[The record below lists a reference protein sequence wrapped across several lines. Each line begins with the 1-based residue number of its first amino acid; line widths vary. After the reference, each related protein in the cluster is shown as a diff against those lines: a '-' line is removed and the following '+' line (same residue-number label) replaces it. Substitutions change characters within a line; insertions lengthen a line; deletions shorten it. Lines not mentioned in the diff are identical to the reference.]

1 MNRYLPIRKVY
12 AREVLDSRGNPTVEA
27 EITVGEGIVG
37 KDGYT
42 GRAIVPSGAS
52 TGKFEA
58 LELRDAEPRY
68 RGLGVQRAV
77 EHVNTVLADAV
88 LGENALCQSRIDCL
102 LLEADGTE
110 KKEHMGA
117 NAILAVS
124 LAVADAAAKA
134 MRMPL
139 YQYLGG
145 CKSTQLPVPMM
156 NILNGGKHADNTV
169 DFQEFMIM
177 PVGACCFKEGLRMCA
192 EVYHTLKEFL
202 KERKLSAAVGDEG
215 GFAPDVQGAK
225 EALAMMAE
233 AVKRAGYTLGKDIC
247 FAIDV
252 AASELYE
259 EDKKAYY
266 FPGESSMT
274 GHKIIRTASEMV
286 DYYERLIQEF
296 PLVSIEDGLW
306 EEDWEG
312 WSMMTKRLG
321 DQVQLV
327 GDDFFVTNEKR
338 LAKGIE
344 QKAGNAILV
353 KVNQIGTLSE
363 AMDAIERA
371 QTSGYGAVI
380 SHRSGESEDTFIA
393 DLAVAV
399 NAGQIKTGAP
409 CRGERTAK
417 YNRLLAIEDT
427 LGELA
432 LYENPFQKNNS

>member
-1 MNRYLPIRKVY
+1 MEK
-12 AREVLDSRGNPTVEA
+12 
-27 EITVGEGIVG
+27 
-37 KDGYT
+37 
-42 GRAIVPSGAS
+42 
-52 TGKFEA
+52 
-58 LELRDAEPRY
+58 
-68 RGLGVQRAV
+68 AV
-77 EHVNTVLADAV
+77 E
-88 LGENALCQSRIDCL
+88 Q
-102 LLEADGTE
+102 
-110 KKEHMGA
+110 
-117 NAILAVS
+117 
-124 LAVADAAAKA
+124 
-134 MRMPL
+134 
-139 YQYLGG
+139 
-145 CKSTQLPVPMM
+145 
-156 NILNGGKHADNTV
+156 
-169 DFQEFMIM
+169 
-177 PVGACCFKEGLRMCA
+177 
-192 EVYHTLKEFL
+192 
-202 KERKLSAAVGDEG
+202 
-215 GFAPDVQGAK
+215 
-225 EALAMMAE
+225 
-233 AVKRAGYTLGKDIC
+233 AGYQPGVDIC
-247 FAIDV
+247 FAIDA

-259 EDKKAYY
+259 EQEKFYY
-266 FPGESSMT
+266 FPGESTMT

-286 DYYERLIQEF
+286 DYYESLIQEF

-321 DQVQLV
+321 KRVQLV

-344 QKAGNAILV
+344 QNAGNAILV

-371 QTSGYGAVI
+371 QMSGYHTVI

-432 LYENPFQKNNS
+432 VYKNPFQKNNS

>member
-1 MNRYLPIRKVY
+1 M
-12 AREVLDSRGNPTVEA
+12 
-27 EITVGEGIVG
+27 
-37 KDGYT
+37 
-42 GRAIVPSGAS
+42 
-52 TGKFEA
+52 
-58 LELRDAEPRY
+58 
-68 RGLGVQRAV
+68 
-77 EHVNTVLADAV
+77 
-88 LGENALCQSRIDCL
+88 
-102 LLEADGTE
+102 
-110 KKEHMGA
+110 
-117 NAILAVS
+117 
-124 LAVADAAAKA
+124 
-134 MRMPL
+134 
-139 YQYLGG
+139 
-145 CKSTQLPVPMM
+145 
-156 NILNGGKHADNTV
+156 
-169 DFQEFMIM
+169 
-177 PVGACCFKEGLRMCA
+177 
-192 EVYHTLKEFL
+192 
-202 KERKLSAAVGDEG
+202 GDEG
-215 GFAPDVQGAK
+215 GFAPDIKGAREVLELMEK
-225 EALAMMAE
+225 
-233 AVKRAGYTLGKDIC
+233 AVEQAGYQPGTDLC
-247 FAIDV
+247 FAIDA

-259 EDKKAYY
+259 EQEKVYY

-286 DYYERLIQEF
+286 DKYERLIQEF
-296 PLVSIEDGLW
+296 PLVAIEDGLW

-321 DQVQLV
+321 DRVQLV